1 MSRGVGV
8 TALTERVQ
16 RTDPAADAES
26 IAFAADFVR
35 LVLHTL
41 GADADPEDD
50 DAILRAALGP
60 RTGLSEAA
68 LSTLLV
74 AARAPR
80 EQAGVGAQSLRA
92 FGARFGRAHA
102 ALLEEETRGQIDLP
116 TFAVLHGTAEALL
129 LLDTLFA
136 VAARRGGA
144 ISRKELE
151 DLRAAARELSVDE
164 VLVTAL
170 LRKHAAGLVE
180 ADRRVVLGRQAI
192 SIGRA
197 STCDICLADPQVALI
212 HAEVQPQVSGG
223 WRVVDQ
229 ASGRPT
235 LLNGAPV
242 TSAPLR
248 EGAVLQIA
256 HFKLQL
262 VVDEQ
267 GSASLMVEGERSFSS
282 LSVRHL
288 RREIGEVSLLD
299 DVSFTVFTGEVVAVV
314 GPSGAGKT
322 TLLHAISAVTPA
334 DSGDVLLDGNDFHRL
349 LGADRSL
356 VGIVPQDDLV
366 HSELTVGESLAYSG
380 RLRFQG
386 DVDKQEVNQAV
397 GRVLDELDI
406 AHIREQRIGDA
417 LRRGISGGQRKRVN
431 LGQELMSRSTR
442 VLFLDEPTS
451 GLDPR
456 ASQDIVRLVRQLAD
470 RGRIIFLVT
479 HDLTPEVL
487 AQVDHLLVLVPGG
500 RVAFFGPPKDAARY
514 FQVRTPDAIFNRFGD
529 HSPETWA
536 ALFKESEVH
545 RKYVVTRDRL
555 LGVEGVDRGRDAEVS
570 SPRLQGLRH
579 LRALT
584 SRYALTRLRDA
595 TGMAVLGVQP
605 VILALVM
612 SIVFPEPTDGFLF
625 MLSLSCLWFGMS
637 ASVRELIAD
646 RAIWRREAR
655 IGVGVGT
662 YVASK
667 VLVLGTAVVGQCVFL
682 AGVLYAVFGLG
693 DYGHSP
699 ALLAAVSSLI
709 GLMGMSVGLFVSSVW
724 TSSEAAVG
732 TLPLLLIPQITFSG
746 ILVGLRDMT
755 ALAKGL
761 THITVQR
768 YAYNAVIRAGEEVA
782 VRTTGGDY
790 KTSTIRSALYRAGF
804 KPPAEADNLGLTLA
818 ELSTIMGS
826 VTIVLLTATVAI
838 VAIRTRRA
846 NR

>member
-8 TALTERVQ
+8 TALTERVL
-16 RTDPAADAES
+16 RTDPAADPES

-41 GADADPEDD
+41 GVDADAADD
-50 DAILRAALGP
+50 DTILRASLGP

-68 LSTLLV
+68 LSALLSE
-74 AARAPR
+74 ARAPR
-80 EQAGVGAQSLRA
+80 EQAGIGPQSLRA

-102 ALLEEETRGQIDLP
+102 TLLAEETRDQIDLV
-116 TFAVLHGTAEALL
+116 TFAVLHGTGEALL

-144 ISRKELE
+144 ITRQELE
-151 DLRAAARELSVDE
+151 HLRSAARDLSVDE

-170 LRKHAAGLVE
+170 LRKHAAGLIE
-180 ADRRVVLGRQAI
+180 GDRRVGLGTRTL

-197 STCDICLADPQVALI
+197 TTCDICLADPQVALI
-212 HAEVQPQVSGG
+212 HAEIQPQVSGG

-248 EGAVLQIA
+248 EGSILQIA

-262 VVDEQ
+262 VVDDS
-267 GSASLMVEGERSFSS
+267 GVPSLVVEGERSFTS

-288 RREIGEVSLLD
+288 RREIGDISLLD
-299 DVSFTVFTGEVVAVV
+299 DVSFTVFSGEVVAVV

-334 DSGDVLLDGNDFHRL
+334 DSGDVLLDGGDFHRL
-349 LGADRSL
+349 LRADRSL
-356 VGIVPQDDLV
+356 VGMVPQDDLV
-366 HSELTVGESLAYSG
+366 HSELTVEESLAYSG

-386 DVDKQEVNQAV
+386 DVHRSEVDEAV
-397 GRVLDELDI
+397 GRVLEELDI
-406 AHIREQRIGDA
+406 AHIREQRIGDV
-417 LRRGISGGQRKRVN
+417 LQRGISGGQRKRVN

-456 ASQDIVRLVRQLAD
+456 ASQDIVGLVRQLAD
-470 RGRIIFLVT
+470 NGRIVFLVT

-487 AQVDHLLVLVPGG
+487 TQVDHLLVLVAGG

-529 HSPETWA
+529 HSPQTWA
-536 ALFKESEVH
+536 ALFKESKVH

-555 LGVEGVDRGRDAEVS
+555 LGVDGVDRGAEDED
-570 SPRLQGLRH
+570 PPGRWPGFRH

-584 SRYALTRLRDA
+584 ARYALTRLRDR
-595 TGMAVLGVQP
+595 TGLAVLAVQP
-605 VILALVM
+605 VFLAVVV
-612 SIVFPEPTDGFLF
+612 SIVFPEPTGRLLF

-646 RAIWRREAR
+646 RAIWQREAR
-655 IGVGVGT
+655 IGVGVGA
-662 YVASK
+662 YVGAK
-667 VLVLGTAVVGQCVFL
+667 VLVLGAAVIAQCVFL
-682 AGVLYAVFGLG
+682 AVVIFAVFGMG
-693 DYGHSP
+693 DYGHTP
-699 ALLAAVSSLI
+699 VLLAAVCSLI
-709 GLMGMSVGLFVSSVW
+709 GLVGMSLGLFVSSAW

-732 TLPLLLIPQITFSG
+732 TLPLLLIPQIAFSSIMVG
-746 ILVGLRDMT
+746 IRHMPE
-755 ALAKGL
+755 LAQKL
-761 THITVQR
+761 TWLNIER
-768 YAYNAVIRAGEEVA
+768 YAFDAIIKAGTHTA
-782 VRTTGGDY
+782 YRTRKGIYEIQDLGGV
-790 KTSTIRSALYRAGF
+790 LYR
-804 KPPAEADNLGLTLA
+804 LGLKPDEPASDMGLSLA
-818 ELSTIMGS
+818 ELCAILGGTTLVFLG
-826 VTIVLLTATVAI
+826 ATVAM